1 MSTCKN
7 ESLIFANFWLICEL
21 LDRHW
26 PGPTRIDA
34 DNVTIKNC
42 QKRNKNQC

>member
-7 ESLIFANFWLICEL
+7 ESLIFANFWPICEF
-21 LDRHW
+21 LDPDW

-34 DNVTIKNC
+34 DNVTIKYC
-42 QKRNKNQC
+42 QKRNKNLC